1 MAVDVT
7 NSRSIDTLVNLVQ
20 REGVRAHV
28 FVPGGAPQKPR
39 GDVVVHPVVLYQID
53 ATFDREL
60 FVAARGLLPSAASHE
75 RGYRHHQYSGRQQHR
90 SQGGAGQHDGLSG
103 HGLRG
108 RGTFCGVNS
117 HASPRFSCP
126 LSQSSVLSDNEPRHR
141 RIAKFLFPPALRNY
155 KTLIQLVTRV
165 QFDDQIDL
173 PRWTRLQHCDSDERP
188 AGS

>member
-39 GDVVVHPVVLYQID
+39 GDVVVVHPVVLYQID

-60 FVAARGLLPSAASHE
+60 LVAARGLLPSAASHE
-75 RGYRHHQYSGRQQHR
+75 RGDRHHQYSGRQQHR

-126 LSQSSVLSDNEPRHR
+126 LSHRVLFCPTMSRGTGGSRSFYSPRR
-141 RIAKFLFPPALRNY
+141 SGITKL
-155 KTLIQLVTRV
+155 
-165 QFDDQIDL
+165 
-173 PRWTRLQHCDSDERP
+173 
-188 AGS
+188 